1 MMTDTNDSR
10 TTIPIDT
17 LNSTAT
23 ASALSTGRLIDV
35 ESVEAA
41 TTTRSGKT
49 AIANQKPQRLS
60 MKRPAPA
67 RMEAIERTLKTHRSA
82 LAPNVKTN
90 RYKPATI

>member
-10 TTIPIDT
+10 TSIPIDA
-17 LNSTAT
+17 LNSNAT
-23 ASALSTGRLIDV
+23 ASAFFTGRLIDV

-49 AIANQKPQRLS
+49 AIASQKLQRLS

-67 RMEAIERTLKTHRSA
+67 RTEAIDRTLKVHRSA
-82 LAPNVKTN
+82 LAPNVRIN
-90 RYKPATI
+90 R